1 MHRGGPAEGAVQ
13 DQHPP
18 NFVNMDVPEVA
29 FCRLFKFPTWV
40 RLIIFVGACAA
51 CFSPHSGVGAKTSL
65 QVPCGIP

>member
-29 FCRLFKFPTWV
+29 FCGLFKFPACV
-40 RLIIFVGACAA
+40 ELVIIVKGLR
-51 CFSPHSGVGAKTSL
+51 GL
-65 QVPCGIP
+65 L